1 MDFTDLESLAAE
13 NIAVTLLQSTVTSID
28 PLCIKGGIRAKP
40 AASCLVRPDLGDI
53 VMCTSSH
60 HGMSHILAVL
70 ERSQPEQTMTICSDS
85 EVELQFPKIGL
96 ISEEIDVVAD
106 RANVNLRIFSRIAER
121 IDDTVEFL
129 SSSVGTLFMR
139 AKRSIRRVEE
149 LDETRAGHLRLESPT
164 LVEIHGEVTAISG
177 EQMVKVQGQQ
187 IHMG

>member
-1 MDFTDLESLAAE
+1 
-13 NIAVTLLQSTVTSID
+13 
-28 PLCIKGGIRAKP
+28 
-40 AASCLVRPDLGDI
+40 
-53 VMCTSSH
+53 
-60 HGMSHILAVL
+60 
-70 ERSQPEQTMTICSDS
+70 
-85 EVELQFPKIGL
+85 
-96 ISEEIDVVAD
+96 
-106 RANVNLRIFSRIAER
+106 
-121 IDDTVEFL
+121 L